1 MPLAGIDVSHFNGEV
16 DWTAAASSIT
26 FAFAKATQGIG
37 YVDPRFAQNWRAMG
51 DAGVQRGAYHFF
63 DPTEN
68 AVAQAEHFLNTVRL
82 DADDLPPVLDIEMLK
97 RSTRTSTLDGI
108 TAWLAAVQ
116 SGAGR
121 TPIIYTSPGFWAQL
135 GNPPNPGQH
144 PLWVAHYGVAK
155 PSVPPI
161 WESWTFWQFSQL
173 GRCAGIKGYVDLN
186 RFSGS
191 SDDLKAMACENAST
205 GYQK

>member
-16 DWTAAASSIT
+16 DWTAASNSIT
-26 FAFAKATQGIG
+26 FAFAKATQGVG
-37 YVDPRFAQNWRAMG
+37 FVDPRFAQNWLGMR

-63 DPTEN
+63 DPSEN
-68 AVAQAEHFLNTVRL
+68 AAAQADLFLNTVRL
-82 DADDLPPVLDIEMLK
+82 DAGDLPPVLDIEMLK
-97 RSTRTSTLDGI
+97 RSALTSTLDGI
-108 TAWLAAVQ
+108 AVWLAAVQ
-116 SGAGR
+116 SGTGT

-135 GNPPNPGQH
+135 GNPPNPGNH

-161 WESWTFWQFSQL
+161 WNSWTFWQFSQL

-191 SDDLKAMACENAST
+191 LDDLKAMADEKTPAL
-205 GYQK
+205 YQK